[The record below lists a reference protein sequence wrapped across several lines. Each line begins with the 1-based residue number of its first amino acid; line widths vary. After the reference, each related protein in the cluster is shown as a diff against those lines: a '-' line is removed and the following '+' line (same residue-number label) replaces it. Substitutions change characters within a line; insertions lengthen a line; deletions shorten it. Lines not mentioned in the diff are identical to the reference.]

1 MTDGGNRDNWTTET
15 IVSKP
20 TCWQMQP
27 ENALIWCHS
36 PVRKSSKSS
45 ITIIGVLD
53 RQRRER
59 IWIGHIVLSICDF
72 YFQNER
78 HTKLHY
84 SLLGDGFW
92 SHVIILPGYG
102 NHGEQLMW
110 STENCF
116 LDTEVTDETSLW
128 NCDFCVSVDSP
139 HVACLAL
146 FLQSARPTE

>member
-1 MTDGGNRDNWTTET
+1 MVVIETIGHGNRDYCLKANVLTDAAWKCFDMM
-15 IVSKP
+15 S
-20 TCWQMQP
+20 
-27 ENALIWCHS
+27 L
-36 PVRKSSKSS
+36 PVRKSSKSN
-45 ITIIGVLD
+45 ITTIGVLD
-53 RQRRER
+53 RQRIEW
-59 IWIGHIVLSICDF
+59 IWIGHIVLLICDF

-78 HTKLHY
+78 DTKLHY

-92 SHVIILPGYG
+92 RCVIILPDYG

-116 LDTEVTDETSLW
+116 SDTEVTDETSLW
-128 NCDFCVSVDSP
+128 NSDCCVSVDSP